1 MLSNRATRNLWLV
14 LSIISACSVI
24 GRAIGVA
31 NGSGEWLRLGSAI
44 IICAACIR
52 FYLYYRRQ
60 VKKGILFG
68 KGNPWRDSH

>member
-1 MLSNRATRNLWLV
+1 MLSNRVTRNIWLV
-14 LSIISACSVI
+14 LSITSAYPVI
-24 GRAIGVA
+24 GRAIGIA
-31 NGSGEWLRLGSAI
+31 NGSGEWLMLCSAI